1 MADILFVTWDGG
13 GNVPPATA
21 IAAELR
27 RRGHRVRF
35 VGHASQRAP
44 LEAQGFEVEPT
55 THARPFAA
63 DDPQSVLAMVRM
75 FGDRG
80 LGRDALAALARRP
93 ADLVVVDC
101 LLLGV
106 MEELRR
112 DTNGDRDGAGTPY
125 VVLEHLY
132 DAFFRRSFLR
142 GPIGIGLR
150 LMGLRPGASLG
161 AARATLVA
169 SLPDLDPAGRSPR
182 GDVTYVGPVVT
193 ASPPVPGPPAVL
205 VSLSTFAYPGMAD
218 CLQRLLDATATL
230 DARIVVTTGP
240 HVDHARLRTAPH
252 HELHAVVPHGELMPR
267 VSLVVTHGG
276 HGTTMRALAHDL
288 PVVVMPMHQFVDQ
301 PMVGRSVEQAGAG
314 RMVAKKASAA
324 ELAPVITELLA
335 DGPHRAAAARL
346 GAAIRAMPGATNAA
360 DLIEGVLRDGAAA
373 PDRRAARP

>member
-1 MADILFVTWDGG
+1 
-13 GNVPPATA
+13 
-21 IAAELR
+21 
-27 RRGHRVRF
+27 VRF
-35 VGHASQRAP
+35 VGHTSQRAP
-44 LEAQGFEVEPT
+44 LEAEGFEVEPT
-55 THARPFAA
+55 THTRPFAA

-80 LGRDALAALARRP
+80 LGRDALAALARHP

-101 LLLGV
+101 LLLGA
-106 MEELRR
+106 MDELRR
-112 DTNGDRDGAGTPY
+112 AGTPY

-132 DAFFRRSFLR
+132 DDFFRRSFLR

-150 LMGLRPGASLG
+150 LMGLRVGASLD

-169 SLPDLDPAGRSPR
+169 SLPELDPAGRSPR
-182 GDVTYVGPVVT
+182 HDVTYVGPVVT

-205 VSLSTFAYPGMAD
+205 VSLSTFAFPGMAD
-218 CLQRLLDATATL
+218 CLQRLLDATASH

-240 HVDHARLRTAPH
+240 HVDHARLRTAPN
-252 HELHAVVPHGELMPR
+252 HELHTVVPHDELMPR

-288 PVVVMPMHQFVDQ
+288 PLVVMPMHPFVDQ

-314 RMVAKKASAA
+314 RMVAKKAAA
-324 ELAPVITELLA
+324 DELAPIIGDLLA
-335 DGPHRAAAARL
+335 EGPHRAVAARL

-360 DLIEGVLRDGAAA
+360 DLVEDVLRNGAGA
-373 PDRRAARP
+373 PGHREARP

>member
-63 DDPQSVLAMVRM
+63 DDPQSVLAMIRM

-101 LLLGV
+101 LLLGA

-112 DTNGDRDGAGTPY
+112 DRDGAGTPY

-132 DAFFRRSFLR
+132 DAFFRRFVPARTDRHRPATDGPPPRVPPSTRPARPWSPPCRSSTRR
-142 GPIGIGLR
+142 GS
-150 LMGLRPGASLG
+150 RPG
-161 AARATLVA
+161 
-169 SLPDLDPAGRSPR
+169 
-182 GDVTYVGPVVT
+182 
-193 ASPPVPGPPAVL
+193 
-205 VSLSTFAYPGMAD
+205 
-218 CLQRLLDATATL
+218 
-230 DARIVVTTGP
+230 TT
-240 HVDHARLRTAPH
+240 
-252 HELHAVVPHGELMPR
+252 
-267 VSLVVTHGG
+267 
-276 HGTTMRALAHDL
+276 
-288 PVVVMPMHQFVDQ
+288 
-301 PMVGRSVEQAGAG
+301 
-314 RMVAKKASAA
+314 
-324 ELAPVITELLA
+324 
-335 DGPHRAAAARL
+335 
-346 GAAIRAMPGATNAA
+346 
-360 DLIEGVLRDGAAA
+360 
-373 PDRRAARP
+373 

>member
-63 DDPQSVLAMVRM
+63 DDPQSVLAMIRM

-101 LLLGV
+101 LLLGA
-106 MEELRR
+106 MDELRR
-112 DTNGDRDGAGTPY
+112 DRDGAGPAY

-150 LMGLRPGASLG
+150 LMGLRPGAALG

-169 SLPDLDPAGRSPR
+169 SLPELDPAGRSPR
-182 GDVTYVGPVVT
+182 HDVTYVGPVVT
-193 ASPPVPGPPAVL
+193 ASPRVPGPPAVL
-205 VSLSTFAYPGMAD
+205 VSLSTFAYPGMAG

-240 HVDHARLRTAPH
+240 HVDHARLSTAPN
-252 HELHAVVPHGELMPR
+252 HELQAVVPHGELMPR

-288 PVVVMPMHQFVDQ
+288 PLVVMPMHPFVDQ
-301 PMVGRSVEQAGAG
+301 PMVGKSVEQAGAG
-314 RMVAKKASAA
+314 RMVAKKASAD
-324 ELAPVITELLA
+324 ELAPVIAELLA

-360 DLIEGVLRDGAAA
+360 DVIEDVLRDGATA
-373 PDRRAARP
+373 PGRRAARP